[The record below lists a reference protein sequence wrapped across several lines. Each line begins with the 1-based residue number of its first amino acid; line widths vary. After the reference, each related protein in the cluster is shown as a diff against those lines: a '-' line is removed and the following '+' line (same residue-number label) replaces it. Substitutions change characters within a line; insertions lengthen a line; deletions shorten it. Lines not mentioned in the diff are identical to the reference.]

1 MLLWQLAA
9 ILINRPYILP
19 PPLKVAA
26 SLVNL
31 LGQPRFWSIFSGT
44 LLRWL
49 CGLIP
54 AFLLGLL
61 LGGLSAWSKSA
72 GAFLQPFFTLV
83 KSVPVVSITL
93 LALIWFS
100 APLVPSFV
108 VFLAVFPS
116 ISDNAAAGVKNI
128 DHRLLDMAKVYHIEG
143 HRRFFTIFL
152 PSLQPF
158 LFAALRTAVGIG
170 LKATV
175 VAELI
180 VQPAL
185 SMGAEL
191 QQARVFLETDLVLAW
206 TLLLVLCGYLAEKL
220 IAAAE
225 TKALRWRG

>member
-1 MLLWQLAA
+1 MNHSLPSKSERTRKIILQAAGAASILLLWQFAA
-9 ILINRPYILP
+9 ILIDRPYILP

-26 SLVNL
+26 SLVDL

-54 AFLLGLL
+54 AFVLGLF

-152 PSLQPF
+152 IRKENSSC
-158 LFAALRTAVGIG
+158 T
-170 LKATV
+170 
-175 VAELI
+175 
-180 VQPAL
+180 
-185 SMGAEL
+185 SNH
-191 QQARVFLETDLVLAW
+191 TD
-206 TLLLVLCGYLAEKL
+206 
-220 IAAAE
+220 
-225 TKALRWRG
+225 